1 MAVNQALIK
10 SNSELKAAARE
21 QLKGNWGVAILIC
34 LISGL
39 VGSIIG
45 FIPYVGPLL
54 GIIISGPLALGLAIS
69 FLKLARREPF
79 KFENLFDGFK
89 NFKTAFLTQLLI
101 AIFIFLWTLLF
112 IIPGIIAG
120 FNYAMAFYII
130 SDNPEIG
137 AMEAIRKSKEM
148 MRGFRWKLF
157 CLNLSFIGWVLLC
170 VLTLG
175 IGFLWLQP
183 YMNASF
189 ANFYQNLK
197 EVCADQKENKILQ
210 E

>member
-1 MAVNQALIK
+1 
-10 SNSELKAAARE
+10 
-21 QLKGNWGVAILIC
+21 
-34 LISGL
+34 
-39 VGSIIG
+39 
-45 FIPYVGPLL
+45 
-54 GIIISGPLALGLAIS
+54 
-69 FLKLARREPF
+69 
-79 KFENLFDGFK
+79 
-89 NFKTAFLTQLLI
+89 
-101 AIFIFLWTLLF
+101 
-112 IIPGIIAG
+112 
-120 FNYAMAFYII
+120 MAFYII

-197 EVCADQKENKILQ
+197 EVYADQKGNNIPQEQENMPTDV